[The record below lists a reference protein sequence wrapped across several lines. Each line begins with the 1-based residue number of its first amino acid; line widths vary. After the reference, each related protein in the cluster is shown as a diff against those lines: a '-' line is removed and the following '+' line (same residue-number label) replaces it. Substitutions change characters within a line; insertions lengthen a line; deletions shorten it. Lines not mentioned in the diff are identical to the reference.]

1 MPNKFEDSQSN
12 ALHKAN
18 EKEIRIFSGETGF
31 SPYRC
36 VILNSFLK
44 ECVRDPFCL
53 EVFLLVNQ
61 EEFYFLWIEI
71 STLLLSKQ

>member
-1 MPNKFEDSQSN
+1 MFITSKPFVPNKFEDSQSN

-61 EEFYFLWIEI
+61 EEFYFL
-71 STLLLSKQ
+71 

>member
-31 SPYRC
+31 SPYL
-36 VILNSFLK
+36 ILNSFVK

-71 STLLLSKQ
+71 